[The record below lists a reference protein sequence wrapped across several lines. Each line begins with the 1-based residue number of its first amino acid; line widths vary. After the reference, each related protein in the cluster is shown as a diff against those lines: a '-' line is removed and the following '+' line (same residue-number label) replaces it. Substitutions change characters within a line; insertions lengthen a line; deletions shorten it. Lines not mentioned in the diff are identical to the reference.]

1 MATVTV
7 DSTLERA
14 AVLLQDST
22 NIRWPLTE
30 LLNWLNDGQR
40 EVVLRKPNA
49 SVRNTDFPLAV
60 GTKQAIPPDGVQL
73 IDVVRNLPGN
83 SIRIVDREILDA
95 QVSDWHTLQPTK
107 AVRHFCYSEMDL
119 KNFYVFP
126 PNDGTG
132 TVELI
137 YSASPVNAVLGGVI
151 SIDDIYQ
158 SALLD
163 YIMYR
168 AYSKDSE
175 YAADSARVT
184 THYTAFTNSL
194 GGKLQMEVGAS
205 PNTKEGI
212 NPNLPGKR

>member
-14 AVLLQDST
+14 AVLLQDT
-22 NIRWPLTE
+22 THIRWPLAE

-49 SVRNTDFPLAV
+49 SVRNTEFPLVA

-95 QVSDWHTLQPTK
+95 QIADWHSMAAST

-119 KNFYVFP
+119 KNFYVYP
-126 PNDGTG
+126 PNDGAG
-132 TVELI
+132 KVELV
-137 YSASPVNAVLGGVI
+137 YSASPANAQLGGTI

-212 NPNLPGKR
+212 NPNLPTKR